1 MLHLLIFVRMFIV
14 LLLCNSFALIYV
26 LQVEFSP
33 DRAHSRNILTAIEFT
48 SLSSKVIERE
58 ETDLTNGVYEN
69 VLFKLYL
76 DKIVINV
83 IMIRRTTF
91 IDNENSANLTLVL
104 LSLQYINFDNPPQ
117 GDTRFDTW
125 QCAICMY

>member
-1 MLHLLIFVRMFIV
+1 MQFFW
-14 LLLCNSFALIYV
+14 IYFV
-26 LQVEFSP
+26 LQVEFNPSV
-33 DRAHSRNILTAIEFT
+33 AVSRNILTAIEFI
-48 SLSSKVIERE
+48 SLSGKIAKRE
-58 ETDLTNGVYEN
+58 EADLTNGVYEN

-117 GDTRFDTW
+117 GNTRFDTW
-125 QCAICMY
+125 QCAICMC